1 MNHLDLLKNSFI
13 FLSILPFFP
22 FLLVYF
28 IHYWWK
34 HNKKTS
40 LKLAMDVTT
49 LFLIISVS
57 ALFNLTFDSRFGFY
71 LILLLL
77 LIAIG
82 LIGSAQN
89 RLKGRIDVQ
98 KMAKLIWRMSFII
111 MSFSYLL
118 FTVIGFLK
126 YIFITM
132 S

>member
-1 MNHLDLLKNSFI
+1 MDFLKNSFF
-13 FLSILPFFP
+13 FLSMLPFFP

-28 IHYWWK
+28 GHYWWK

-89 RLKGRIDVQ
+89 RMKGKVDVQ
-98 KMAKLIWRMSFII
+98 KMVKLIWRMSFVI

-118 FTVIGFLK
+118 FAFIGIFK
-126 YIFITM
+126 YIFLTM

>member
-1 MNHLDLLKNSFI
+1 MDFLKNSFI

-28 IHYWWK
+28 IHYRRK
-34 HNKKTS
+34 HNKKAS
-40 LKLAMDVTT
+40 LKAAMDVTT

-57 ALFNLTFDSRFGFY
+57 ALFNLTFNSSFGFY

-77 LIAIG
+77 LIGVG
-82 LIGSAQN
+82 LVGSAQN
-89 RLKGRIDVQ
+89 RLKGRVDVQ
-98 KMAKLIWRMSFII
+98 KMAKLIWRMSFVI

-118 FTVIGFLK
+118 FTIIGIVK

>member
-1 MNHLDLLKNSFI
+1 MDFLKNSFI

-28 IHYWWK
+28 THYRWK
-34 HNKKTS
+34 HNKKAS
-40 LKLAMDVTT
+40 LKVAMDVTT

-57 ALFNLTFDSRFGFY
+57 ALFNLTFNSSFGFY

-77 LIAIG
+77 LIGVG
-82 LIGSAQN
+82 LVGSAQN
-89 RLKGRIDVQ
+89 RLKGRVDVQ
-98 KMAKLIWRMSFII
+98 KMAKLIWRMSFVI

-118 FTVIGFLK
+118 FTIIGIVK

>member
-1 MNHLDLLKNSFI
+1 MDFLKNSFV
-13 FLSILPFFP
+13 FLSLLPFFP

-28 IHYWWK
+28 IHYRWK
-34 HNKKTS
+34 HNRKAS

-57 ALFNLTFDSRFGFY
+57 ALFNLTFGSRFGFY

-77 LIAIG
+77 LISVG
-82 LIGSAQN
+82 LVGSAQN
-89 RLKGRIDVQ
+89 RLKGRIDIQ
-98 KMAKLIWRMSFII
+98 KMAKLIWRMSFVV

-118 FTVIGFLK
+118 FTIFGILK

>member
-1 MNHLDLLKNSFI
+1 MDFLKNSFI

-22 FLLVYF
+22 FLIVYF
-28 IHYWWK
+28 VHYRWK
-34 HNKKTS
+34 HNKKAS

-57 ALFNLTFDSRFGFY
+57 ALFNLTFNSSFGFY

-77 LIAIG
+77 LIGVG
-82 LIGSAQN
+82 LVGSAQN
-89 RLKGRIDVQ
+89 RLKGRLDIQ
-98 KMAKLIWRMSFII
+98 KMAKLIWRMSFVI

-118 FTVIGFLK
+118 FTIIGIVK

>member
-1 MNHLDLLKNSFI
+1 MDFLRNSFT

-34 HNKKTS
+34 HNRKAS

-57 ALFNLTFDSRFGFY
+57 ALFNLTFNTRWGFY

-82 LIGSAQN
+82 LIGGAQN
-89 RLKGRIDVQ
+89 RVKGKVDVQ
-98 KMAKLIWRMSFII
+98 KMAKIIWRMSFVI

-118 FTVIGFLK
+118 FTFIGLFK

>member
-1 MNHLDLLKNSFI
+1 MDFLKNSFT

-28 IHYWWK
+28 IHYRWK
-34 HNKKTS
+34 HNKKAS

-57 ALFNLTFDSRFGFY
+57 ALFNLNFDSKFGFY

-82 LIGSAQN
+82 LIGSAQT
-89 RLKGRIDVQ
+89 RIKGKLDIQ
-98 KMAKLIWRMSFII
+98 KMAKIIWRMTFVL
-111 MSFSYLL
+111 MSFSYLVFTLIGL
-118 FTVIGFLK
+118 FK

>member
-1 MNHLDLLKNSFI
+1 MDFLKNSFI

-28 IHYWWK
+28 IHYRWK
-34 HNKKTS
+34 HNKKAS
-40 LKLAMDVTT
+40 LKVAMDVTT

-57 ALFNLTFDSRFGFY
+57 ALFNLTFNSSFGFY

-77 LIAIG
+77 LIGVG
-82 LIGSAQN
+82 LVGSAQN
-89 RLKGRIDVQ
+89 RLKGRVDVQ
-98 KMAKLIWRMSFII
+98 KMAKLIWRMSFVI

-118 FTVIGFLK
+118 FTIIGIVK

>member
-1 MNHLDLLKNSFI
+1 LDFLKNSFI

-22 FLLVYF
+22 FLIVYF
-28 IHYWWK
+28 VHYRWK
-34 HNKKTS
+34 HNKKAS

-57 ALFNLTFDSRFGFY
+57 ALFNLTFNSSFGFY

-77 LIAIG
+77 LIGVG
-82 LIGSAQN
+82 LVGSAQN
-89 RLKGRIDVQ
+89 RLKGRLDIQ
-98 KMAKLIWRMSFII
+98 KMAKLIWRMSFVI

-118 FTVIGFLK
+118 FTIIGIVK

>member
-1 MNHLDLLKNSFI
+1 MDFLKNSFI

-22 FLLVYF
+22 FLAVYF

-34 HNKKTS
+34 HNKKAS

-57 ALFNLTFDSRFGFY
+57 ALFNLTFGSRFGFY

-77 LIAIG
+77 LIAVG

-98 KMAKLIWRMSFII
+98 KMSKLIWRMSFII
-111 MSFSYLL
+111 MSFSYFV
-118 FTVIGFLK
+118 FTIIGLIK
-126 YIFITM
+126 YIFM
-132 S
+132 SM